1 MVTLMTE
8 LEYAE
13 FISPSWTSIAIFAF
27 ILFLILINLKKYEN
41 K

>member
-1 MVTLMTE
+1 MLLMTE

-13 FISPSWTSIAIFAF
+13 FISPSYTSMI
-27 ILFLILINLKKYEN
+27 ILMVVVVVLYNIGKKYAD

>member
-1 MVTLMTE
+1 MTE

-13 FISPSWTSIAIFAF
+13 FISPSYTSMI
-27 ILFLILINLKKYEN
+27 ILIIVVISLYNVAKKYAN

>member
-1 MVTLMTE
+1 MTE

-13 FISPSWTSIAIFAF
+13 FISPSWTSIAIFAVILF
-27 ILFLILINLKKYEN
+27 ILILNTKKYAN